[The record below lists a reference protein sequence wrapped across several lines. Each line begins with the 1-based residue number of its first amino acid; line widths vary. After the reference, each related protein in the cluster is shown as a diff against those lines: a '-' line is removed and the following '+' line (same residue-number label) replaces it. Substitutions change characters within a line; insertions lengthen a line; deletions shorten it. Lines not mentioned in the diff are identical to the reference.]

1 MKGLYRGFSVSL
13 IGALPYAGIVYFVY
27 ESFKI
32 HHRATYNRQPNP
44 IERICYGAIAGIL
57 GQTAS
62 YPFDVI

>member
-1 MKGLYRGFSVSL
+1 MKRSKTF
-13 IGALPYAGIVYFVY
+13 INKIVY

-32 HHRATYNRQPNP
+32 HHRETYNRQPNP